1 MIRLKEETGMNE
13 KLKNFMDGRVED
25 LVPVLE
31 DAVRRLDTDSLLKE
45 SMLYSLTAGGKRI
58 RPLLISAVLHDLGR
72 VHPAEL
78 HVGAALEMIHTYSL
92 IHDDLP
98 AMDDDDL
105 RRGKPT
111 NHKVYGE
118 ATAILAGDAML
129 TESFSVIGKAPSLSD
144 SEKIELILLLSR
156 AAGAEGMVGGQM
168 LDMAAEK
175 KKLSEQEL
183 ENVHRLKTGAL
194 LTFAVEAGAVLS
206 KAKATER
213 EQLRRYARHIGI
225 AFQIQDD
232 ILDVVGDEK
241 ITGKKTGADAEQG
254 KNTYP
259 AILMMEG
266 AKKKLIHHHTEAVK
280 AVSFLKDPDPILRLL
295 ADYIIHRVS

>member
-1 MIRLKEETGMNE
+1 MIRVREEIAMNE
-13 KLKNFMDGRVED
+13 KLKDFMDSRISE
-25 LVPVLE
+25 LSPVLE
-31 DAVRRLDTDSLLKE
+31 GAVKSLDTESRLKE

-58 RPLLISAVLHDLGR
+58 RPLLISGVLHDLGK

-129 TESFSVIGKAPSLSD
+129 TESFSVIGKAPSLTD
-144 SEKIELILLLSR
+144 AEKLELILLLTR
-156 AAGAEGMVGGQM
+156 TAGAEGMVGGQM
-168 LDMAAEK
+168 LDMDAEQ
-175 KKLSEQEL
+175 KKLSENEL

-194 LTFAVEAGAVLS
+194 LTFAVEAGAILA
-206 KAKATER
+206 KAKATDR

-241 ITGKKTGADAEQG
+241 VTGKKTGADAEQG

-259 AILMMEG
+259 GILTMEG
-266 AKKKLIHHHTEAVK
+266 ARKKLLHHHTEAVK
-280 AVSFLKDPDPILRLL
+280 AISFLKDPDPILRLI